1 MDEKVLLEVAG
12 IIKNSKNLI
21 AFTGAGISVES
32 GIPSFRGEGGL
43 WSKYDPGILS
53 LSRFIDSPG
62 VCWRSIKEIFYDYWG
77 KSEPNPAHEVLA
89 KLENLGILKAV
100 VTMNIDNLHQKAG
113 SKKVIEFHG
122 TLDKM
127 VCMSCSKKYSVK
139 DVSLEKLPPK
149 CSCGGVLKPD
159 FIFFEEGI
167 PQNAYKESFALA
179 EKADAVLVIGTT
191 GEVTPA
197 AYIPTVAKQ
206 NGAKIIEIN
215 PAESAYTNSITDI
228 YIPGKAGE
236 VLTEI
241 LNKIYSL

>member
-1 MDEKVLLEVAG
+1 MNENAVLEIAS
-12 IIKNSKNLI
+12 IIKNAKSMI

-53 LSRFIDSPG
+53 LSRFIDSPS
-62 VCWRSIKEIFYDYWG
+62 VCWKSIKEIFYDYWG
-77 KSEPNPAHEVLA
+77 KSEPNSAHKALA
-89 KLENLGILKAV
+89 KLEELGFLKAV

-122 TLDKM
+122 TLDQM
-127 VCMSCSKKYSVK
+127 VCMNCGKKYSVK
-139 DVSLEKLPPK
+139 DVSLENLPPK
-149 CSCGGVLKPD
+149 CKCGGILKPD

-179 EKADAVLVIGTT
+179 EKADVVLVIGTT

-206 NGAKIIEIN
+206 KGAKIIEIN
-215 PAESAYTNSITDI
+215 PSKSAYTDNITDI
-228 YIPGKAGE
+228 YLPEKAGIA
-236 VLTEI
+236 LTEI